1 MNFEFTTLSAHFFLC
16 PMLSLLKYTAF
27 YNSSGKIVGTYGVPM
42 PFQFS
47 FLVYLSFIVERTI
60 IFFYI
65 ESSPEKVRHL
75 CYHRTFSFTLLNN
88 VGCFNRN
95 FSSNFCLSAAKH
107 IAYNSI
113 LSHTPKD

>member
-16 PMLSLLKYTAF
+16 LMLSLLKYTAF
-27 YNSSGKIVGTYGVPM
+27 YDISGKIVGTYGVPM

-60 IFFYI
+60 IFFLYRI
-65 ESSPEKVRHL
+65 FSGKGPSPLLSSHL
-75 CYHRTFSFTLLNN
+75 FFHIVKQRRM
-88 VGCFNRN
+88 FNRN

-107 IAYNSI
+107 IAYNLI